1 MKNKYESKET
11 FIATLQ
17 IEEDYKN
24 LIIYLEE
31 LEVLK
36 KHTAKRLTIE
46 NHCVKI
52 LESIIKQKDIL
63 DINKL
68 AEQEL
73 IFKLRYE
80 I

>member
-17 IEEDYKN
+17 IEDDYKN

-46 NHCVKI
+46 KHCVKI